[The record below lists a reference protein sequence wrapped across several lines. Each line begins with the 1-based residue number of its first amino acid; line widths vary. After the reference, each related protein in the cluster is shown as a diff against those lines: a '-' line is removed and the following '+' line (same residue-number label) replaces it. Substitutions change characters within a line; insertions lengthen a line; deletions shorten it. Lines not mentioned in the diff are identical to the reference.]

1 MLFLSKLCIVTYT
14 AFRYPD
20 GCGKDKLKV
29 HVVCW
34 RETRASRRGIF
45 HPLER
50 PKPRRSTRSCGKRT
64 RAGEWWFLSAS

>member
-34 RETRASRRGIF
+34 RETRAFRRGIF
-45 HPLER
+45 
-50 PKPRRSTRSCGKRT
+50 SSSGKTQAEAEYAKLR
-64 RAGEWWFLSAS
+64 